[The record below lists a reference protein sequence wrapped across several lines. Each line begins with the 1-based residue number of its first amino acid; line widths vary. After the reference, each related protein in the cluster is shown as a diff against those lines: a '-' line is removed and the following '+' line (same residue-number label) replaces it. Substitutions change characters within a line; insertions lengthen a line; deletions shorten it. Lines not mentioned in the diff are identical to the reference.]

1 MPEIKD
7 FKSTQKDEREAL
19 RESNKLEEQ
28 QLRDSTRAA
37 NKAARAANRA
47 ETKSMVAKANEGR
60 NAIGRILPK
69 KDVVKNRLENLGE
82 NHRNRV
88 QGRKEINNLRSE
100 NIQEMSDLRQSQPD
114 DLRDERDKTIV
125 MSSANK
131 YGIEYDQLKP
141 GGAPYSI
148 ESEYKPSRV
157 ARSIDP
163 RSIAPQDNPQTPV
176 SAAYERPTPVDKTAA
191 PTGGQQVDNNNPQTI
206 LHPKVD
212 SEGGD
217 ILPAA
222 EVGAMSGDLIQQ
234 SAPQQESQTMQGAKD
249 PRKAYSQIEQYTT
262 NPAYPITEGYRRDTA
277 DTIASMVDKE
287 SMDDFMK
294 YASTATDPNYKK
306 VPIIDEEKERLSARW
321 QRGAKWADMLAGF
334 AEGLRGDKHIDWDN
348 LATSRIAQARD
359 ERFKNFRDITEANK
373 ETADAWEKGY
383 RNDLLN
389 YYNQQLQRSDL
400 SKAEKNKF
408 EQLKMKIDAEKEA
421 LDKKLAADKDN
432 LERKIAADKDM
443 QKAQLNA
450 KKGSTPYSETLHKLS
465 PNAPLLLQEFAKYSK
480 HPKDANGN
488 ITLTPAD
495 LERYSTTILSQMFEK
510 DADGNITS
518 TVKPGMENYVD
529 EMTATLSA
537 VDQARNKI
545 PQLEAEKR
553 RAVNSVPRFLVQEKE
568 RVEKQYDDSIAAE
581 NRKLS
586 VNESALEKL
595 FSTTQTDDDI
605 TKQFFNI
612 K

>member
-7 FKSTQKDEREAL
+7 YKSTQKDEREAL
-19 RESNKLEEQ
+19 RESNKIEEQ
-28 QLRDSTRAA
+28 QLRDATRAA
-37 NKAARAANRA
+37 NKAARSANRA
-47 ETKSMVAKANEGR
+47 ETKSIAAEANEGKGFV
-60 NAIGRILPK
+60 GRILPK

-82 NHRNRV
+82 NISGIV
-88 QGRKEINNLRSE
+88 QGQKEIGNLRNE
-100 NIQEMSDLRQSQPD
+100 NRQEMSDMRQSQRE

-131 YGIEYDQLKP
+131 YGIEYDQLQP

-148 ESEYKPSRV
+148 GSEYKPSRV

-163 RSIAPQDNPQTPV
+163 RSIAPQDNQQTPV

-234 SAPQQESQTMQGAKD
+234 SPPQSKEQPTQGAKD

-262 NPAYPITEGYRRDTA
+262 NPAYPITERYRRDTA

-294 YASTATDPNYKK
+294 YASTATDPNFKK
-306 VPIIDEEKERLSARW
+306 APVIDEEKERLSARW
-321 QRGAKWADMLAGF
+321 QRAAKWADMLAAFG
-334 AEGLRGDKHIDWDN
+334 EGLRGDKNIDWNN

-373 ETADAWEKGY
+373 ATADEWEKGY
-383 RNDLLN
+383 RNDLMN
-389 YYNQQLQRSDL
+389 YYNKQLERSDL
-400 SKAEKNKF
+400 SRAEKNKF
-408 EQLKMKIDAEKEA
+408 DQLKAKLDADREA
-421 LDKKLAADKDN
+421 LDKKLAADKAN
-432 LERKIAADKDM
+432 LGRKLAADKEM
-443 QKAQLNA
+443 QKAELDSR
-450 KKGSTPYSETLHKLS
+450 KERTPYSETLHKLS
-465 PNAPLLLQEFAKYSK
+465 PNAPRLIHEFARYSQ
-480 HPKDANGN
+480 HPKDADGN
-488 ITLTPAD
+488 IKLTPAD

-518 TVKPGMENYVD
+518 TVKPGMEDYVN

-537 VDQARNKI
+537 VEQGRNLI

-553 RAVNSVPRFLVQEKE
+553 RAVNSAPRFGGEKE
-568 RVEKQYDDSIAAE
+568 KIQKEYDERIAAE
-581 NRKLS
+581 KQKLS
-586 VNESALEKL
+586 ESESAMKKL
-595 FSTTQTDDDI
+595 FSSTAKPQTDDDVVND
-605 TKQFFNI
+605 FF